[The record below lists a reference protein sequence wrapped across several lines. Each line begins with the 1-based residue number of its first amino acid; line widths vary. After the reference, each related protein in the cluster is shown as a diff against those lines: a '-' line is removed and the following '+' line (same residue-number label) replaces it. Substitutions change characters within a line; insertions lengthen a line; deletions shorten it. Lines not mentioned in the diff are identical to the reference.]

1 MPPRIRPTSE
11 RSVPR
16 RALTAAGRLRSQS
29 SRLAESIQQEST
41 LTRNAQTVPQGSSP
55 SYGSLERQADH
66 ASSELRNVNPTPL
79 NGGNRPRP
87 LSVNSA
93 VHLYKRL
100 RPQGVAYT
108 VMSPNR
114 P

>member
-1 MPPRIRPTSE
+1 MSRQAGHFDVKRPN
-11 RSVPR
+11 
-16 RALTAAGRLRSQS
+16 RAL
-29 SRLAESIQQEST
+29 
-41 LTRNAQTVPQGSSP
+41 GSSP

-100 RPQGVAYT
+100 RPQGVACLHRD
-108 VMSPNR
+108 VAEPPIIGR
-114 P
+114 PAARPDQTEHFASRSARLRELTAP